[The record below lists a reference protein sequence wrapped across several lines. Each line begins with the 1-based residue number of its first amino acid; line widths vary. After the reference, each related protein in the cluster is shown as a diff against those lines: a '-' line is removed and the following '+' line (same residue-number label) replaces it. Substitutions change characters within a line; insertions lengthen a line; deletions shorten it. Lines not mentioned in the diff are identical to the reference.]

1 MEKAIQQ
8 TYYFEKKFL
17 YIPSDEFP
25 IRITR

>member
-8 TYYFEKKFL
+8 TYYLQDEFVS
-17 YIPSDEFP
+17 IPSDEFP